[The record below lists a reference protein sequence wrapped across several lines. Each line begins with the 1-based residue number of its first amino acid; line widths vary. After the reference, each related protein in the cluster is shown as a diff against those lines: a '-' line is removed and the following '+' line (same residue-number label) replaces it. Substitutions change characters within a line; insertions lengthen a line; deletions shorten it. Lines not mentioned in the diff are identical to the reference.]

1 MRQTALLALMLFS
14 ALGAL
19 AWAQQNIT
27 YGGLQT
33 FSGGMAAGGGHPTLT
48 TGACSG
54 SAAAGGL
61 IAGKFTAATCTA
73 TTYIISGLPT
83 APTGYTCGAWDQTT
97 PADTLVQ
104 TANSTTSATLTA
116 TTVAS
121 DVIVFSCMGW

>member
-1 MRQTALLALMLFS
+1 MIRMIVLVSVLFS
-14 ALGAL
+14 LLSVFAF
-19 AWAQQNIT
+19 AQQNISWA
-27 YGGLQT
+27 GLQT

-83 APTGYTCGAWDQTT
+83 APTGYTCAAWDQTT

-104 TANSTTSATLTA
+104 TANSTTSSTLTA